1 MDEELLTTQIKK
13 VKELHSNIALEKIIY
28 KMQPLIK
35 KYVKKLYFMEK
46 EDAMQELNLALIE
59 TIYGI
64 KNYDNEAMC
73 LTYIQ
78 KSIANKF
85 YFLYKQYM
93 RTHNTI
99 DDYAEI
105 PDDIISYNDGYKTIE
120 LYIDI
125 KKILNNKSTTHKRII
140 LYIVLYGLS
149 DYEIS
154 KKLNISRQ
162 YVNRIKKKI
171 LKDYLI
177 K

>member
-1 MDEELLTTQIKK
+1 
-13 VKELHSNIALEKIIY
+13 
-28 KMQPLIK
+28 
-35 KYVKKLYFMEK
+35 
-46 EDAMQELNLALIE
+46 
-59 TIYGI
+59 
-64 KNYDNEAMC
+64 
-73 LTYIQ
+73 
-78 KSIANKF
+78 
-85 YFLYKQYM
+85 M